1 MALAIEREQTTYSS
15 QLMVAGTVLADPEP
29 MPARMIRGC
38 IALAFTA
45 CVLAVAWSHRLV
57 DPVKGSEL
65 SHMALALQRE
75 PNAYRSQ
82 LMVAG
87 AVLADTE
94 PMLARLIRGCIAL
107 AFTATVPAVA
117 CSHRLAEPVKGQRA
131 QLHDTGVATRANCVQ
146 IATDATGGG
155 PGRP

>member
-1 MALAIEREQTTYSS
+1 MRLGA
-15 QLMVAGTVLADPEP
+15 VLADPEP
-29 MPARMIRGC
+29 MPARLIRGC
-38 IALAFTA
+38 IALTFTA
-45 CVLAVAWSHRLV
+45 CVLAVACSHCLA
-57 DPVKGSEL
+57 DTVKGGEL

-107 AFTATVPAVA
+107 AFIATVPADQSSQRHADTVKRVA
-117 CSHRLAEPVKGQRA
+117 SSAA
-131 QLHDTGVATRANCVQ
+131 LHWRCNASQMR
-146 IATDATGGG
+146 TD
-155 PGRP
+155 RY